1 MDEFLTFAA
10 VALLV
15 IALISMMDVI
25 RYVKAKD
32 WNGALTILLCAA
44 GGIGL
49 AFLAA
54 NADAT
59 SKLVLVK
66 DAGPLS
72 AYDGWSLVL
81 LGIALG
87 FVAPQVVQFRKA
99 LDHSDSAVTPPLVG
113 PQAPA
118 GME

>member
-32 WNGALTILLCAA
+32 WNGALTILVCAA

-66 DAGPLS
+66 GAGPLS
-72 AYDGWSLVL
+72 PMTVGRWSCSVVSVSSPS
-81 LGIALG
+81 GRP
-87 FVAPQVVQFRKA
+87 VPAP
-99 LDHSDSAVTPPLVG
+99 DHSDSASTPPLVG
-113 PQAPA
+113 TGRRRQA
-118 GME
+118 